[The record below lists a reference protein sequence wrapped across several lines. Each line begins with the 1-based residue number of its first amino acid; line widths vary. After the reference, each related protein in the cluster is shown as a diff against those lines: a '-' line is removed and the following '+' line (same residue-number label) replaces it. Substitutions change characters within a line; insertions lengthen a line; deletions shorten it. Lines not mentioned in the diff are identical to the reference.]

1 MRQAVSAMQVNGG
14 SCDCHRERSKGP
26 WFLLT
31 GKNVFEHRQEP
42 WFLAALGMTA
52 WTYAAQKAKAARRRL
67 LSSLRQSLRHHTRGR
82 LRHRSRRGGR
92 CGLIQYPVMN
102 RE

>member
-52 WTYAAQKAKAARRRL
+52 WTYAAQRQKPPAGGFCHHLDNLYGITPAGACGIVPVVVAAAASFSIL
-67 LSSLRQSLRHHTRGR
+67 
-82 LRHRSRRGGR
+82 
-92 CGLIQYPVMN
+92 
-102 RE
+102 